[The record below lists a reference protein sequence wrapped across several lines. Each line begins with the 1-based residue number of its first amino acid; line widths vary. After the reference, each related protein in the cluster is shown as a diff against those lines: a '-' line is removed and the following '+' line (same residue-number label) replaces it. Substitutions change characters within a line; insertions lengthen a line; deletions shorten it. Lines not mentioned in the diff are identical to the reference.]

1 MVRCLLSVVGSW
13 CLLLVA
19 DCSCLLL
26 NVAARCPSLLFVG
39 CCFVFAVCSL
49 LVVCCLSVVVCR
61 WRLRLAFE
69 VGVCW
74 LFFAGEIDGWCCA
87 FVRYCVLF
95 VSVRWRCLFR
105 VACGR

>member
-1 MVRCLLSVVGSW
+1 MLFGVCVVRCALFVVRCLLCGVRW
-13 CLLLVA
+13 RL
-19 DCSCLLL
+19 
-26 NVAARCPSLLFVG
+26 SLA
-39 CCFVFAVCSL
+39 FAVCSL

-105 VACGR
+105 VVCGR